1 MEVRYLKMA
10 TALSSKLM
18 AKVVGSDDL
27 EVLFPTPTFEGL
39 VALDIYVD
47 KGDISIGKSVLLA
60 SSLANELI
68 VIRGIEMQAD
78 LADPNKIRIICTKP
92 KSIKFPLV
100 ASEAWSVFEE

>member
-1 MEVRYLKMA
+1 MA

-18 AKVVGSDDL
+18 AKVVGSVDL

-39 VALDIYVD
+39 VAMDIYVD
-47 KGDISIGKSVLLA
+47 KGDISVGKTVLLE
-60 SSLANELI
+60 SPMGKELI

-78 LADPNKIRIICTKP
+78 LADPNKIRIICSKP

-100 ASEAWSVFEE
+100 ASAAWSVFEE